1 MMQCNV
7 GGFAF
12 LMCAVF
18 SLLGVSFHP
27 VCLDFLMVLE
37 YYIKSAPPASC
48 FHSHV
53 EPHFPISKAG
63 LSIYFSRTFLDY
75 HLHDAPHL
83 CLSRYWLCAHC
94 SSWFYNSQ
102 QELTC
107 KCICATS
114 RRVRQLFDRV
124 LFLPGL
130 CWYF

>member
-12 LMCAVF
+12 LMCAVL

-27 VCLDFLMVLE
+27 VGLDFLMVLE
-37 YYIKSAPPASC
+37 YYIKSVPRVSC

-53 EPHFPISKAG
+53 DPHFPISKAG
-63 LSIYFSRTFLDY
+63 LSICFSRTFLDY

-83 CLSRYWLCAHC
+83 CLGRYWLCAHS

-102 QELTC
+102 QEPTC
-107 KCICATS
+107 KCTCATS

-124 LFLPGL
+124 LFLSGF